1 MQSNAVR
8 SKTLS
13 LLAGPAFQSNGTSV
27 SPCSQYRTAY
37 AKELNKNLYSDDLKK
52 KKSWIRCTTAEL
64 HILMLKKI
72 GHCISNAAYLHFFIP
87 ELCKDE
93 ECSTHRSSIGSQ

>member
-1 MQSNAVR
+1 MQSDAVR

-52 KKSWIRCTTAEL
+52 KK
-64 HILMLKKI
+64 ILDQM
-72 GHCISNAAYLHFFIP
+72 HDCRAAYSDAEKNRALYF
-87 ELCKDE
+87 K
-93 ECSTHRSSIGSQ
+93 RSLFALLYPRITQR